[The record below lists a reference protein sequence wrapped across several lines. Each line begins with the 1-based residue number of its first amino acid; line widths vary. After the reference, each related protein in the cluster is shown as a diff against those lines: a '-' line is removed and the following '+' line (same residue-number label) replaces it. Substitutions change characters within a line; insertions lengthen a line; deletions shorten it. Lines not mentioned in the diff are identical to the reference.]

1 MDIEFRIVHS
11 SSKSATAVWGLG
23 FMPHMVYDSYVN
35 STYSTSAW
43 LLHIFPKMIHVAFI
57 NHAHPRS
64 HWGRPGPPT
73 EVLRWTCHRS
83 HLAEEPASC
92 SCSAYGPHGRASC
105 RIELPSKIRQIPY
118 CTIEQKSHL
127 EIRARSL
134 SFSPRS
140 RSATIGSVRASEFP
154 NSEYAWA
161 MTRPRRFKGARGPS
175 SDMEWFIRRCP
186 HQLGRCWSVGAA
198 MLAVLR
204 RLTKYWKR
212 LS

>member
-73 EVLRWTCHRS
+73 EVLR
-83 HLAEEPASC
+83 
-92 SCSAYGPHGRASC
+92 
-105 RIELPSKIRQIPY
+105 
-118 CTIEQKSHL
+118 
-127 EIRARSL
+127 
-134 SFSPRS
+134 
-140 RSATIGSVRASEFP
+140 
-154 NSEYAWA
+154 
-161 MTRPRRFKGARGPS
+161 
-175 SDMEWFIRRCP
+175 
-186 HQLGRCWSVGAA
+186 
-198 MLAVLR
+198 
-204 RLTKYWKR
+204 
-212 LS
+212 